1 MPGSA
6 AKQDPVFVIAVPGWF
21 PVPTSALNGPVGL
34 ASRGNGVHVRRQEL
48 RPLAGRQGAAG
59 LGGCALAGAL

>member
-21 PVPTSALNGPVGL
+21 PVPTSALNGPAGL
-34 ASRGNGVHVRRQEL
+34 AS
-48 RPLAGRQGAAG
+48 
-59 LGGCALAGAL
+59 